1 MKWTEHKL
9 KIPYV
14 GQLQSTECGLCC
26 AAMILRYYKS
36 YEPLSALR
44 KDFEVG
50 RDGLK
55 LIDIKALLEKKGF
68 DVKIYNTDIESISKV
83 QTPIILFWD
92 NKHYVICEGLKKDH
106 ITIVDPAM
114 GRTQFTI
121 SEAKAHFSG
130 YILSAMPNDNFQRCT
145 QKRNLWKMYLHMIM
159 DKKGDFI
166 KLLLIASVTYLVTLI
181 IPIMIQTVI
190 DSITKDGVYLR
201 MNELVVT
208 ILCILLIYG
217 ASMYLTGKR
226 QIDFSF
232 YLDEKLNV
240 NVFKHL
246 LELPYK
252 FFETR
257 SYSDLSFR
265 IQSLSMIRELISKK
279 LVDFIINVG
288 TLVVI
293 TWYMFRQSDLLA
305 IIALGLFIFSG
316 CVMVFTRKKILESN
330 QCEIIEN
337 SKLQGVQLEIIYSIL
352 SIKVSATEDVI
363 YDNWNQQY
371 NKAMEKRK
379 STQRFQNIHNTVIS
393 VIRTMT
399 PLIILCIGLT
409 QVTEDMISLGE
420 LIGFYSI
427 VNILAGLS
435 VTLFQFG
442 DSFMLASQYLERVF
456 DILEEE
462 KEITNVELEACNID
476 GGIELK
482 DVSFSYTNLSSLVLK
497 NISLKINSG
506 ETVAIVGV
514 SGSGK
519 TTLSKLMLGL
529 YEPSKGKILFDNV
542 EYENLNKKE
551 LRKQMGVVPQ
561 ELSLLNKT
569 IYDNIKMNRSEVTDK
584 DIKKAAE
591 YAQISG
597 EIEEM
602 AMGYNTV
609 ISNMGTNLSGGQ
621 RQRIALARAMAAYPK
636 VMILDEATSS
646 LDAINEERVSQVFN
660 KMGCTRI
667 IIAHRLS
674 TIMGADKI
682 LVMDNGRIVEEGRHE
697 ELLLKKGYYYKL
709 YRNSLVDEKEGQ

>member
-1 MKWTEHKL
+1 
-9 KIPYV
+9 
-14 GQLQSTECGLCC
+14 
-26 AAMILRYYKS
+26 
-36 YEPLSALR
+36 
-44 KDFEVG
+44 
-50 RDGLK
+50 
-55 LIDIKALLEKKGF
+55 
-68 DVKIYNTDIESISKV
+68 
-83 QTPIILFWD
+83 
-92 NKHYVICEGLKKDH
+92 
-106 ITIVDPAM
+106 
-114 GRTQFTI
+114 
-121 SEAKAHFSG
+121 
-130 YILSAMPNDNFQRCT
+130 
-145 QKRNLWKMYLHMIM
+145 
-159 DKKGDFI
+159 
-166 KLLLIASVTYLVTLI
+166 
-181 IPIMIQTVI
+181 
-190 DSITKDGVYLR
+190 
-201 MNELVVT
+201 
-208 ILCILLIYG
+208 
-217 ASMYLTGKR
+217 
-226 QIDFSF
+226 
-232 YLDEKLNV
+232 
-240 NVFKHL
+240 
-246 LELPYK
+246 
-252 FFETR
+252 
-257 SYSDLSFR
+257 
-265 IQSLSMIRELISKK
+265 
-279 LVDFIINVG
+279 
-288 TLVVI
+288 
-293 TWYMFRQSDLLA
+293 
-305 IIALGLFIFSG
+305 
-316 CVMVFTRKKILESN
+316 
-330 QCEIIEN
+330 
-337 SKLQGVQLEIIYSIL
+337 
-352 SIKVSATEDVI
+352 
-363 YDNWNQQY
+363 
-371 NKAMEKRK
+371 
-379 STQRFQNIHNTVIS
+379 
-393 VIRTMT
+393 MT

-462 KEITNVELEACNID
+462 KEITNVELDACNID

-519 TTLSKLMLGL
+519 TTLSKLLLGL

-542 EYENLNKKE
+542 EYESLNKKK

-561 ELSLLNKT
+561 DLSLLNKT

-584 DIKKAAE
+584 DIKEAAE
-591 YAQISG
+591 YAQISR

-602 AMGYNTV
+602 AMGYSTV

-646 LDAINEERVSQVFN
+646 LDAINEEKVSQVFN

-682 LVMDNGRIVEEGRHE
+682 LVMDNGRIVEEGKHE

-709 YRNSLVDEKEGQ
+709 YRNSLVDEKEGR

>member
-1 MKWTEHKL
+1 MKRKKHKL

-14 GQLQSTECGLCC
+14 GQLQTTECGLCC

-55 LIDIKALLEKKGF
+55 LIDIKALLEKRGF
-68 DVKIYNTDIESISKV
+68 DVKIYNTDIESIRKV

-92 NKHYVICEGLKKDH
+92 NKHYVVCEGMKKDR

-121 SEAKAHFSG
+121 SEAKEHFSG
-130 YILSAMPNDNFQRCT
+130 YILSAMPSENFQRCT
-145 QKRNLWKMYLHMIM
+145 QKRNLWKMYFHMIM
-159 DKKGDFI
+159 DKKKDFT

-181 IPIMIQTVI
+181 VPIMIQTVI

-240 NVFKHL
+240 SVFKHL

-316 CVMVFTRKKILESN
+316 CVMVITRKKILESN

-379 STQRFQNIHNTVIS
+379 STQRYQNIHNTVIN

-462 KEITNVELEACNID
+462 KEITNVELDACNID

-519 TTLSKLMLGL
+519 TTLSKLLLGL

-542 EYENLNKKE
+542 EYESLNKKK

-561 ELSLLNKT
+561 DLSLP
-569 IYDNIKMNRSEVTDK
+569 I
-584 DIKKAAE
+584 
-591 YAQISG
+591 
-597 EIEEM
+597 
-602 AMGYNTV
+602 
-609 ISNMGTNLSGGQ
+609 LSSDF
-621 RQRIALARAMAAYPK
+621 P
-636 VMILDEATSS
+636 
-646 LDAINEERVSQVFN
+646 
-660 KMGCTRI
+660 
-667 IIAHRLS
+667 
-674 TIMGADKI
+674 
-682 LVMDNGRIVEEGRHE
+682 
-697 ELLLKKGYYYKL
+697 
-709 YRNSLVDEKEGQ
+709 